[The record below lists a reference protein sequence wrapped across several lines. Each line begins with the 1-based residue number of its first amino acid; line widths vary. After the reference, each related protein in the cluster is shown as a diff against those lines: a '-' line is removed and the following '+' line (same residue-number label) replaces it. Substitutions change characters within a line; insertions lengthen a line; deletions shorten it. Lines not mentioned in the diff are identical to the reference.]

1 MRYHF
6 IQASSNRKT
15 GPIPTTYS
23 ERRTCPPSCAHYG
36 EDCYGEDYYTRL
48 NWDKV
53 PKRGAL
59 LPDLAA
65 SIAALKPG
73 QLWRHNGAGD
83 LPGEGES
90 VDAAALGE
98 IVKANQGRRG
108 FTYTHKHSAD
118 AIYWAKQAT
127 AWGFT
132 VNLSADD
139 AGHADTLAAH
149 GLPVVCIV
157 PEDTPQ
163 NTTTPEGRPITI
175 CPAQVKKYM
184 TCAICELCQKA
195 DRKSIIGFRAHGS
208 KARVTD
214 LKARRVIPIQK
225 VTQ

>member
-73 QLWRHNGAGD
+73 QLWRHNVAGD
-83 LPGEGES
+83 LPGEG
-90 VDAAALGE
+90 
-98 IVKANQGRRG
+98 
-108 FTYTHKHSAD
+108 
-118 AIYWAKQAT
+118 
-127 AWGFT
+127 
-132 VNLSADD
+132 
-139 AGHADTLAAH
+139 
-149 GLPVVCIV
+149 
-157 PEDTPQ
+157 
-163 NTTTPEGRPITI
+163 
-175 CPAQVKKYM
+175 
-184 TCAICELCQKA
+184 
-195 DRKSIIGFRAHGS
+195 
-208 KARVTD
+208 
-214 LKARRVIPIQK
+214 
-225 VTQ
+225 